1 MPDVSDADK
10 IDLLVSCGGTGGH
23 FYPGLAVARE
33 ALRRG
38 HAVRL
43 YLGGKHAEGQTR
55 LAAGYGLSA
64 DATFAP
70 PLPRGPLQ
78 ALFFPFHFA
87 AATWRCW
94 RYLGRRRPRALLAM
108 GSFAGVPLCL
118 AARFRG
124 VKIHLHEGNTIVGRA
139 NRLVSR
145 WASHLHLGFP
155 IINAAAVHCP
165 SSITG
170 MPLRPELCAAR
181 NQASPAEWRSRLGF
195 DPEIPLLLAFGG
207 SLGATKVNSA
217 VVEAAALM
225 HKAGIKFQVIH
236 LTGQDDNAALVEAYA
251 AAGVTALVKK
261 AHEAMAEYL
270 QAADVVA
277 CRAGGSSLAELSYFG
292 RATVFVPL
300 AIAADGH
307 QLANARHGSS
317 TGGGFIVT
325 ETELSGAALAEHLQ
339 LLLAYPDSAS
349 TAGIAMRRLGVEHS
363 AEKVCDALLS

>member
-1 MPDVSDADK
+1 MPDSEK

-43 YLGGKHAEGQTR
+43 YLGGKHADGQSR
-55 LAAGYGLSA
+55 LAAGYGLGA

-70 PLPRGPLQ
+70 PLPRGAIQ
-78 ALFFPFHFA
+78 ALLFPFRFT

-124 VKIHLHEGNTIVGRA
+124 IPVHLHEGNTIVGRA

-145 WASHLHLGFP
+145 WATHLHLGFP
-155 IINAAAVHCP
+155 ILNASAVRCP
-165 SSITG
+165 SSVTG

-181 NQASPAEWRSRLGF
+181 DGARPAEWRARLGL

-207 SLGATKVNSA
+207 SLGAAKVNTA
-217 VVEAAALM
+217 VAEAAASMQSRGLR
-225 HKAGIKFQVIH
+225 FQLIH
-236 LTGQDDNAALVEAYA
+236 LTGQDDNAALIEAYT
-251 AAGVTALVKK
+251 AAGVKALVKK
-261 AHEAMAEYL
+261 SHEAMAEYL
-270 QAADVVA
+270 QAADLVT

-292 RATVFVPL
+292 RAAVFVPL

-307 QLANARHGSS
+307 QLANARHGCSS
-317 TGGGFIVT
+317 GGGFIVT
-325 ETELSGAALAEHLQ
+325 EDELSGEALLRHLQ
-339 LLLAYPDSAS
+339 PLLADPASA
-349 TAGIAMRRLGVEHS
+349 AAAAEAMRLLGVERS
-363 AEKVCDALLS
+363 AEKVCDALMAAPG